1 MTVKGVQI
9 QIASGMSYTV
19 QEKPTR
25 NTCGK
30 NYGIKV
36 IEPIL
41 ETLYGME
48 EKIMEE
54 EWYIWGYLNNK
65 ENKRTQKSLIL
76 EQMKKG
82 KCNLII
88 ICL

>member
-25 NTCGK
+25 NTCGE

-48 EKIMEE
+48 EKIRE
-54 EWYIWGYLNNK
+54 
-65 ENKRTQKSLIL
+65 
-76 EQMKKG
+76 
-82 KCNLII
+82 
-88 ICL
+88 

>member
-25 NTCGK
+25 NTCGE
-30 NYGIKV
+30 NYRIKV

-54 EWYIWGYLNNK
+54 EWYI
-65 ENKRTQKSLIL
+65 
-76 EQMKKG
+76 
-82 KCNLII
+82 
-88 ICL
+88 